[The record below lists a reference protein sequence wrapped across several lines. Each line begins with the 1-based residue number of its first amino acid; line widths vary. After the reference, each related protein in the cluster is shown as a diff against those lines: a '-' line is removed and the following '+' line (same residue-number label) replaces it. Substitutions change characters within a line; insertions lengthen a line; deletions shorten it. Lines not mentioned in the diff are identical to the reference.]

1 MNTFFFGY
9 LSLKW
14 RRLVRTLFV
23 VGFFWYILPNDLIWA
38 YKNFDTL
45 KRYQFLILIY
55 IVTVALT
62 SWIIKPFVIKDN
74 S

>member
-14 RRLVRTLFV
+14 RRVVRTLFV

-45 KRYQFLILIY
+45 TQYQFLIIIY

-62 SWIIKPFVIKDN
+62 SWIIKPFVVKEK
-74 S
+74 

>member
-45 KRYQFLILIY
+45 KQYQFLIIIY

-62 SWIIKPFVIKDN
+62 SWIIKPFVVKEK
-74 S
+74 